1 MKKLLAFCIVF
12 ITAVYLYGFS
22 VRAHNY
28 ESASAEIET
37 EIKLGGHVIIIPDDN
52 CPVPSKTEVE
62 LNDGE
67 TGRFDISLTTV
78 GAYGYTV
85 KLIPDDRDL
94 IFDQTVYRVKIY
106 VDDAEGKLAVTYIV
120 TKGDHKYDSKR
131 LVFVNNAPKP
141 DKPPHGPKTD
151 DNSRTK
157 TAFLFALIVAAGSL
171 AISIYL
177 TDRKKKNI

>member
-1 MKKLLAFCIVF
+1 M
-12 ITAVYLYGFS
+12 T
-22 VRAHNY
+22 
-28 ESASAEIET
+28 E
-37 EIKLGGHVIIIPDDN
+37 EIKPSTVLKLVLKNLYDISSVKIMSFCCN
-52 CPVPSKTEVE
+52 TKKSSSKTEVE